1 MENDDK
7 ALAAVKFVVAVKVVV
22 VSGGVIF
29 PLLLFP
35 ICEGTLEE
43 EEGAKVEI
51 FEEEEELLMFSQR
64 TDKGG
69 GVGFGEKWARKFKSA
84 N

>member
-22 VSGGVIF
+22 VSGGVIV
-29 PLLLFP
+29 PLLLLFP
-35 ICEGTLEE
+35 ICEGALE
-43 EEGAKVEI
+43 EEGAKDE
-51 FEEEEELLMFSQR
+51 FSRRRSYSCFHKR
-64 TDKGG
+64 TDKG
-69 GVGFGEKWARKFKSA
+69 GVGFGEKWTRKFKSS